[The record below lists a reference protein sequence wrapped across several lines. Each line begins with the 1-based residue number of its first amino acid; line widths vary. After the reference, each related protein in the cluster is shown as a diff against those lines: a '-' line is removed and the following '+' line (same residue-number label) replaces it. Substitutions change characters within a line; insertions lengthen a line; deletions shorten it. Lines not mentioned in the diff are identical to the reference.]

1 MRKILFLDFDGVLH
15 PSHFKEGSEFSRVRL
30 LEDVFLNF
38 NCKILI
44 SSSWRFHY
52 PISDLKEKLGRRLSE
67 FVVGSTDDAFQGQ
80 YARYHEILEW
90 LNFRGLCDWR
100 AIDDSAFEFPA
111 ICGNLILCDSRIGID
126 ISQIKT
132 LTDWLKF

>member
-15 PSHFKEGSEFSRVRL
+15 PLHFKEGSEFSRVRL

-38 NCKILI
+38 NCEIVI

-52 PISDLKEKLGRRLSE
+52 PISDLKQKLGKRLSE

-80 YARYHEILEW
+80 YARYNEILEW

-111 ICGNLILCDSRIGID
+111 NCGNLILCDCRIGID
-126 ISQIKT
+126 ISQIKA
-132 LTDWLKF
+132 LTAWLKS